1 MGAAPK
7 GGEFELIRR
16 YFAPLAAPSAFGLR
30 DDAATLA
37 APAGSDLVLTV
48 DAMVQG
54 VHFLPDDPPDLVARK
69 LLRINLSDLAA
80 KGARPLGYLLTAA
93 WTAELPEDWIAA
105 FARGLGED
113 QKLFDCPLLGGDTVS
128 TPGPLCFSLTAIGC
142 VSAGGMLRRSE
153 AKPGDLVFVS
163 GAIGD
168 AALGLRAIRGE
179 LPRLDEADR
188 AYLADR
194 YRLPQPRLALGPR
207 LIGLAHAAMD
217 VSDGLVADLGHI
229 AETSGVAA
237 VIEAARVPLSPAGSR
252 ADRLELALTGGD
264 DYEIL
269 FTAPPSAEAAVA
281 GLGRELGLP
290 LARIGRIDAGA
301 GVTAVNADGA
311 PIRLSSAGWRHF

>member
-1 MGAAPK
+1 MAAAPK
-7 GGEFELIRR
+7 AGEFELIRR
-16 YFAPLAAPSAFGLR
+16 HFAPLAAPSALGLR
-30 DDAATLA
+30 DDAATLTP
-37 APAGSDLVLTV
+37 PAGSDLVLTV

-54 VHFLPDDPPDLVARK
+54 VHFLPDDPPDLIARK

-105 FARGLGED
+105 FAGGLGED
-113 QKLFDCPLLGGDTVS
+113 QKAFGCPLLGGDTVS

-142 VSAGGMLRRSE
+142 VPAGRMLRRSGAE
-153 AKPGDLVFVS
+153 PGDLVFVS

-168 AALGLRAIRGE
+168 GALGLRAIRGE
-179 LPRLDEADR
+179 LPRLAGADR
-188 AYLADR
+188 AYLAER

-229 AETSGVAA
+229 AETSGVSA
-237 VIEAARVPLSPAGSR
+237 VIEAARVPLSAAGRR

-269 FTAPPSAEAAVA
+269 FTAPPTADTAVA
-281 GLGRELGLP
+281 ALARELGLP
-290 LARIGRIDAGA
+290 LARIGRIGAGA

-311 PIRLSSAGWRHF
+311 PIELSSKGWRHF